1 MFSPDVSELQSATPP
16 FASVTLD
23 VTAADRATDDDLE
36 LRWRS
41 ASDELRS
48 DGAPDSVI
56 DLLGERVLGGTGLGG
71 ERTRVLVADRDA
83 VVLDRVVAG
92 RPARQEVGFG
102 PVLVLTGLLRA
113 AARFVPHAIVRM
125 DHAGADIEFVTSLED
140 QPREREVEGGHDE
153 LHKVPSGGMSTRR
166 IESRVE
172 DSWARNADAVAK
184 EVDALCRRHRLEV
197 VAVAGE
203 DDSWSELQRSVTG
216 NVRHLLVRLDSGGRA
231 AGISQTA
238 EAEALQEAL
247 DAHRAAER
255 SRLLDE
261 FAEQRNRQQRAV
273 EGAADVI
280 DALRRGQ
287 VEHLV
292 LRDDPSSTLT
302 LWAGEEALQIG
313 TDEAEAR
320 STGSDRPVEVRADAA
335 ISRAV
340 LGSGADLVLVEDSA
354 VELTDGIGALLR
366 WSDEATAHGR
376 APSMPGHGESPGTT
390 ENPE

>member
-48 DGAPDSVI
+48 DGAPDAVI
-56 DLLGERVLGGTGLGG
+56 DLLGERVLAGTGLGG
-71 ERTRVLVADRDA
+71 ERTRVLVADKDG
-83 VVLDRVVAG
+83 VVLGRVVAG

-102 PVLVLTGLLRA
+102 PVPVLTGLLRA
-113 AARFVPHAIVRM
+113 AAHFVPHAIVRM

-216 NVRHLLVRLDSGGRA
+216 NVRDLLVRLDSGGRA

-238 EAEALQEAL
+238 EAEALQELL
-247 DAHRAAER
+247 DTHRAAAR

-273 EGAADVI
+273 EGVADVI

-302 LWAGEEALQIG
+302 LWAGEEPLQVG

-376 APSMPGHGESPGTT
+376 APSMPGHGESPGMT